1 MIANHMEALN
11 HCAVTRTI
19 LKEAI
24 DKNGLSDKVLI
35 PADGETL
42 EF

>member
-1 MIANHMEALN
+1 
-11 HCAVTRTI
+11 HCAVTRPI